1 MKKTMKIVSFV
12 AALSLAASV
21 LGGCGNK
28 TADNDAIKVEVWSHD
43 SHSKTVVNE
52 LVAEWNKT
60 KGKELGLEI
69 VYTVKE
75 GDIKQAVDMA
85 MISEQA
91 PDLFSSAD
99 VNKYAESGDIV
110 SIEDLP
116 GGKEMVEQYDKTL
129 LNSPEFK
136 ANDGKIYTLPVNV
149 LTYGLVYNKDMFK
162 KYGIV
167 DENGEPTPPKTF
179 AQVREYA
186 KKMTDVSKQDYGI
199 ILPMK
204 WGAFYSVD
212 LGQLTFGSAGRGVFD
227 CVNGVYDFSVIKPI
241 YEMYVGMKEDGS
253 IFPGAEGLD
262 NDMAR
267 AYFAERNIG
276 MKLAGSFD
284 VGVFNEQFPA
294 KCDWGVAPYPV
305 ANENETYKQ
314 YMTAGGHF
322 AISSAGV
329 EKVGAKKIMEV
340 LKFFHS
346 DEYVRALYA
355 EGMLLP
361 YDSSIVEDVTP
372 REGLKGW
379 SEFVKLVDISTAPH
393 LSASVEITGED
404 NQQTV
409 FMEKVWSGQIT
420 VDEAID
426 ELNERYNR
434 GMKKYYANNPDKKLE
449 DKINKNWNTKLN

>member
-1 MKKTMKIVSFV
+1 MKKTKKIVSLI

-21 LGGCGNK
+21 LSSCGTE
-28 TADNDAIKVEVWSHD
+28 TADNDAIKVEVWSHN
-43 SHSKTVVNE
+43 SHSKVAVTE

-85 MISEQA
+85 IISEQA

-99 VNKYAESGDIV
+99 VKKYSESGDIV

-116 GGKEMVEQYDKTL
+116 GGKELIEQFDKAL
-129 LNSPEFK
+129 LNSSEFK
-136 ANDGKIYTLPVNV
+136 GDDGKVYTLPSNV
-149 LTYGLVYNKDMFK
+149 ITYGLVYNKDMFK

-199 ILPMK
+199 VLPMK
-204 WGAFYSVD
+204 WGGFYSVD
-212 LGQLTFGSAGRGVFD
+212 LGQLTWGSAGRGVFD
-227 CVNGVYDFSVIKPI
+227 CVNGVYDYSVIKPI

-267 AYFAERNIG
+267 AYFSERNIG
-276 MKLAGSFD
+276 MKLAGSYD

-305 ANENETYKQ
+305 ENENETYKQ

-322 AISSAGV
+322 AVSSDGV
-329 EKVGAKKIMEV
+329 EKVGAENIMEV

-361 YDSSIVEDVTP
+361 HDSSIVEGVTLK
-372 REGLKGW
+372 EGLKGW
-379 SEFVKLVDISTAPH
+379 EEFVKLVDISTA
-393 LSASVEITGED
+393 SYSGGSVEITGED
-404 NQQTV
+404 NAQTV
-409 FMEKVWSGQIT
+409 FMEKVWSGKIT

-434 GMKKYYANNPDKKLE
+434 GMKKYYANNPSKKLE